1 MIKHLLS
8 LLMVFITTSVYT
20 QTDALNAEERAYL
33 FHIVRKSPILENN
46 IGRYL
51 EYNGPEV
58 RFHNQQLNYDSIENY
73 IINNPSSLIIHS
85 SEIQKSS
92 VGIIAEASNK
102 IAIWELNKMMLTKR
116 MKNSD
121 EFKIYKA
128 RYERF
133 EDILQ
138 THIPLAALKNDNNSK
153 IIHPKVEQLLNPSLH
168 LNDKIKMVESFHFL
182 NTNDQLATLNAINK
196 SINEY
201 VSQRTFEIFKHLGGN
216 TTAFENVLVAAGD
229 GSLTSGML
237 EEREKDENG
246 RWNKGLPKAIG
257 LFPYQLKIIPQKSK
271 DISPIQPNRVTVNN
285 FYTSPVTSKSI
296 NVHFDIWGYNSDKQT
311 TVVIERNGKTYH
323 LFGSGE
329 NRFLSPDSTFAK
341 GETYQRIIDGL
352 KKKIASIDE
361 KIYGKKGYD
370 YWIAYHEKRRD
381 EQKAQVIAL
390 EHEIA
395 NISSYVV
402 HTKQNGVKSK
412 SGEVN
417 KTYSDKKK
425 RKEKQ
430 HQYILKNEQLSA
442 TIKKIKDLQKEKE
455 EIIEI
460 RNGLDQKMNYCIEV
474 FGRNWVPFTVSEG
487 LYTFEDSTTFDMLTQ
502 DLKFPPST
510 DSNYFEVRLIAI
522 PYTISS
528 DQADEVMLHINVSEV
543 DPDYNA
549 RIQLRFNDVFSS
561 NSWQLNK
568 PLLTEEDSLSV
579 RVFFEQLLDKK
590 KEFNIIARGNGLGKW
605 NGAKT
610 VYHSNQTEID
620 SYPINSE
627 DITFKRLRTSEVN
640 VFVDRVIS
648 LEVNSF
654 TDPVRT
660 SFEIQNAKIKEV
672 QLKYNLTYNQI
683 LSAYRSAAILFK
695 LQDEFNV
702 KCGEYLDRESARII
716 IDRLN
721 AVFNKAKITIGRASI
736 KASLFK

>member
-1 MIKHLLS
+1 MLLVCIS
-8 LLMVFITTSVYT
+8 VFSYA
-20 QTDALNAEERAYL
+20 QTEALTAEERAYL

-51 EYNGPEV
+51 EYRGPDI
-58 RFHNQQLNYDSIENY
+58 RFRNKELNYDSTENY

-92 VGIIAEASNK
+92 VGIIAEAANK
-102 IAIWELNKMMLTKR
+102 IAIWELNKMLMAKR
-116 MKNSD
+116 MKNSE
-121 EFKIYKA
+121 EFKLYEA
-128 RYERF
+128 RYQRF
-133 EDILQ
+133 EVLLQ
-138 THIPLAALKNDNNSK
+138 NYLPTTAFKNDNNSN
-153 IIHPKVEQLLNPSLH
+153 IIHPKIEQLLNPSLH

-182 NTNDQLATLNAINK
+182 NINDQLATLNAINK

-201 VSQRTFEIFKHLGGN
+201 VKQRTNEIFSHLGGKTDN
-216 TTAFENVLVAAGD
+216 FENVLVAAGD

-257 LFPYQLKIIPQKSK
+257 LFPYQLKLVPQKSK
-271 DISPIQPNRVTVNN
+271 DSSPIQPNRVTTNN
-285 FYTSPVTSKSI
+285 FHTATGTTKAI

-329 NRFLSPDSTFAK
+329 TRFLSPDSTFAK
-341 GETYQRIIDGL
+341 GDTYQKIIDEL
-352 KKKIASIDE
+352 KKKIAVIDE

-370 YWIAYHEKRRD
+370 YWIAYHEKKRI

-390 EHEIA
+390 EQEIA
-395 NISSYVV
+395 NISSFVI
-402 HTKQNGVKSK
+402 HTKQNGRKQK
-412 SGEVN
+412 NEEIDN
-417 KTYSDKKK
+417 TYYDKKN

-430 HQYILKNEQLSA
+430 NQYILKNEQLSA
-442 TIKKIKDLQKEKE
+442 TIKKIKDLEKEKV

-474 FGRNWVPFTVSEG
+474 FGRNWMPFTTNEG

-502 DLKFPPST
+502 DLKFPPSN
-510 DSNYFEVRLIAI
+510 DSSIFEVRLIAI

-528 DQADEVMLHINVSEV
+528 DQADEVMLHINVTQV

-549 RIQLRFNDVFSS
+549 RIQLRFNDVFES

-568 PLLTEEDSLSV
+568 PLLADEDSLSI

-590 KEFNIIARGNGLGKW
+590 KEFNIIARGIGLGKW
-605 NGAKT
+605 NGVKT
-610 VYHSNQTEID
+610 VYNAEQKELD
-620 SYPINSE
+620 SYPISKE
-627 DITFKRLRTSEVN
+627 DSTFKRLRTSEVN
-640 VFVDRVIS
+640 VFVDRLIS
-648 LEVNSF
+648 LEINSY
-654 TDPVRT
+654 TDPVKT
-660 SFEIQNAKIKEV
+660 QFDIQNSKIKEV

-683 LSAYRSAAILFK
+683 LSAYRSASILFK
-695 LQDEFNV
+695 LQDELNV
-702 KCGEYLDRESARII
+702 KCGEYLDRESAKVI

-721 AVFNKAKITIGRASI
+721 VAFSKSKITVGKVSL

>member
-1 MIKHLLS
+1 MIKLLLS
-8 LLMVFITTSVYT
+8 LLLVCISVFNYA
-20 QTDALNAEERAYL
+20 QTDALTAEERAYL

-51 EYNGPEV
+51 EYRGPDI
-58 RFHNQQLNYDSIENY
+58 RFRNQELNYDSTENY

-92 VGIIAEASNK
+92 VGIIAEAANK
-102 IAIWELNKMMLTKR
+102 IAIWELNKMLMAKR
-116 MKNSD
+116 MKNSE
-121 EFKIYKA
+121 EFKLYEA
-128 RYERF
+128 RYQRF
-133 EDILQ
+133 EVLLQ
-138 THIPLAALKNDNNSK
+138 NNLPTAAFKNDNTSN
-153 IIHPKVEQLLNPSLH
+153 IIHPKIEQLLNPSLH

-201 VSQRTFEIFKHLGGN
+201 VKQRTNEIFSHLGGK
-216 TTAFENVLVAAGD
+216 TAKFENILVAAGD

-257 LFPYQLKIIPQKSK
+257 LFPYQLKIVPQKSK
-271 DISPIQPNRVTVNN
+271 DSSPIQPNRVTTNN
-285 FYTSPVTSKSI
+285 FHTATGTTKAI

-329 NRFLSPDSTFAK
+329 TRFLSPDSTFAK
-341 GETYQRIIDGL
+341 GDTYQKIIDGL
-352 KKKIASIDE
+352 KKKIAVIDE

-370 YWIAYHEKRRD
+370 YWIAYHEKKRI

-390 EHEIA
+390 EQEIA
-395 NISSYVV
+395 NISSFVI
-402 HTKQNGVKSK
+402 HTKQNGRKQK
-412 SGEVN
+412 NEEIDN
-417 KTYSDKKK
+417 TYYDKKN

-430 HQYILKNEQLSA
+430 NQYILKNEQLNA
-442 TIKKIKDLQKEKE
+442 TIKKIKDLEKEKV

-474 FGRNWVPFTVSEG
+474 FGRNWVPFTTSEG

-502 DLKFPPST
+502 DLKFPPSN
-510 DSNYFEVRLIAI
+510 DSSIFEVRLIAI
-522 PYTISS
+522 PYTITS
-528 DQADEVMLHINVSEV
+528 DQADEVMLHINVTQV

-549 RIQLRFNDVFSS
+549 RIQLRFNDVFES

-568 PLLTEEDSLSV
+568 PLLTDEDSLSI

-590 KEFNIIARGNGLGKW
+590 KEFNIIVRGNGLGKW
-605 NGAKT
+605 NGVKT
-610 VYHSNQTEID
+610 VYNAEQKELD
-620 SYPINSE
+620 SYPISKE
-627 DITFKRLRTSEVN
+627 DSTFKRLRTSEVN
-640 VFVDRVIS
+640 VFVDRIIS
-648 LEVNSF
+648 LEVNSY
-654 TDPVRT
+654 TDPVKT
-660 SFEIQNAKIKEV
+660 QFDIQNSKIKEV

-683 LSAYRSAAILFK
+683 LSAYRSASILFK
-695 LQDEFNV
+695 LQDELNV
-702 KCGEYLDRESARII
+702 KCGEYLDRESAKII

-721 AVFNKAKITIGRASI
+721 VAFSKSKITVGKVSL